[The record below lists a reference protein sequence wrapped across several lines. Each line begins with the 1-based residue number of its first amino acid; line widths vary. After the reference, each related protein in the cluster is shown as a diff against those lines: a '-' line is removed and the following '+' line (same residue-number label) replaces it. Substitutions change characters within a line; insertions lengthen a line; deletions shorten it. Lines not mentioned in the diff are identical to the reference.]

1 MQGPHIQYK
10 NETRKRY
17 TLSIALLSNK
27 HITDEPPLSG
37 RPSIKWSVIK
47 VSNNNNRFEDAER
60 LRVGD
65 YLILS
70 IARSLTNVILAGKRD
85 SCRYFTT
92 SLSLNVVVAET
103 SYQMLDVLLFC
114 DPERA
119 YPPSIKITVLTF
131 LVNQKYSEAF
141 WRLYFFENTR

>member
-1 MQGPHIQYK
+1 MQGPHVQYK
-10 NETRKRY
+10 NETRKRSP
-17 TLSIALLSNK
+17 LSIALLSNEN
-27 HITDEPPLSG
+27 ITVEPPLSG

-47 VSNNNNRFEDAER
+47 VSNNNNFEDAER

-70 IARSLTNVILAGKRD
+70 IARSFTNVILAGKRD

-92 SLSLNVVVAET
+92 SFSLNVVVAET
-103 SYQMLDVLLFC
+103 SYQMLD

-119 YPPSIKITVLTF
+119 
-131 LVNQKYSEAF
+131 
-141 WRLYFFENTR
+141 